1 MLNAKEIIED
11 INDDFMT
18 GNVDFPLYVEVWVMP
33 EDYGKYKFHRFLD
46 DKDGLVSFLFE
57 TSLSKKIISYKK
69 VRKTSEI
76 SVSGWDCAVVGYE
89 LHCVGCKNNENKS
102 NITPDLIEFLGSLM
116 TTDKYIE
123 FGWLDYDGSN

>member
-11 INDDFMT
+11 INDDFIT

-33 EDYGKYKFHRFLD
+33 EDYGKYKTHRFLD

-69 VRKTSEI
+69 VRGTSEI

-89 LHCVGCKNNENKS
+89 LHCASCKEVDG
-102 NITPDLIEFLGSLM
+102 NITPDLIECLGSLM

-123 FGWLDYDGSN
+123 FGWLDYGKSN